1 MKTGETVMNA
11 VSRLAVENGRLENKA
26 RAEVLLDVVD
36 VTKDYET
43 REGDEIRALDRV
55 SLSLADGEFVSV
67 VGPSGCGK
75 STMLKI
81 IAGIERKTSG
91 SIAYRGKSD
100 QRPQNGMG
108 VVFQTPVLLPWLTI
122 LENVLLPIRV
132 LRLPYKAAAERTRDL
147 LALVGLAGF
156 EGKYPGELSGG
167 MQQRVSIAR
176 SLVHDPALLLMD
188 EPFGALDALTRE
200 RMSLEL
206 QKIWMSNRKTVFFI
220 THSILES
227 VFLSDRVLVMSERPG
242 RIIEEL
248 VIPFARPRRFELA
261 ADPEFNKLVS
271 RVRDLLGASIDV

>member
-1 MKTGETVMNA
+1 MNA
-11 VSRLAVENGRLENKA
+11 VSRIAVENSRLESTTKA
-26 RAEVLLDVVD
+26 EALLDVVE

-43 REGDEIRALDRV
+43 REGDEIRALDRA
-55 SLSLADGEFVSV
+55 SLTLADGEFVSV

-75 STMLKI
+75 STLLKI
-81 IAGIERKTSG
+81 ISGIEHKTSG
-91 SIAYRGKSD
+91 SIAYRG
-100 QRPQNGMG
+100 RPSQGPQSGMG

-132 LRLPYKAAAERTRDL
+132 LRLPYKAATERARDL
-147 LALVGLAGF
+147 LTLVGLAGF

-167 MQQRVSIAR
+167 MQQRVGIAR

-227 VFLSDRVLVMSERPG
+227 VFLSDRVLVMSGRPG

-248 VIPFARPRRFELA
+248 IIPFARPRRFELA

-271 RVRDLLGASIDV
+271 RIRDLLGASIDV

>member
-1 MKTGETVMNA
+1 MNA
-11 VSRLAVENGRLENKA
+11 APQLVVENEKLEGGVKGKP
-26 RAEVLLDVVD
+26 LLDVVD

-43 REGDEIRALDRV
+43 REGDEVRALDHV
-55 SLSLADGEFVSV
+55 SLTLTAGEFVSV

-75 STMLKI
+75 STLLKI
-81 IAGIERKTSG
+81 IAGIEHESSG
-91 SIAYRGKSD
+91 SIVHHEKIDG
-100 QRPQNGMG
+100 RPQSGTG

-132 LRLPYKAAAERTRDL
+132 LRMPYKAAVERGRSL
-147 LALVGLAGF
+147 LELVGLGGF

-167 MQQRVSIAR
+167 MQQRASIAR
-176 SLVHDPALLLMD
+176 SLVHDPSLLLMD

-227 VFLSDRVLVMSERPG
+227 VFLSDRVLVMSKRPG
-242 RIIEEL
+242 RIVEEL
-248 VIPFARPRRFELA
+248 SIPFARPRGFALA
-261 ADPEFNKLVS
+261 ADPEFNRLIS
-271 RVRDLLGASIDV
+271 HIRDLLGATVDA